1 MTDPSPAKSQPPAA
15 TCPKL
20 NLIGAGGGGGPL
32 RPLLTSAAPAAGKA
46 PPALLL
52 SCGGEAGFGSY
63 QTRDFLLARLE
74 LATGAEADISR
85 PTRLEPPN
93 DKAVT
98 LPRLMV
104 RMLMPSRSCDGNVTV
119 IGLFA
124 RL

>member
-1 MTDPSPAKSQPPAA
+1 MVKLGLEATRPETFYLHGWLSKQPSSEVQA
-15 TCPKL
+15 C
-20 NLIGAGGGGGPL
+20 
-32 RPLLTSAAPAAGKA
+32 RWWLL
-46 PPALLL
+46 
-52 SCGGEAGFGSY
+52 
-63 QTRDFLLARLE
+63 QE